1 MKPNPQL
8 VNLLR
13 QTDAEWMGGLV
24 RALLSLLQRRN
35 QHNGAADVAV
45 AAAVTAFAAA
55 AVSDIA
61 GSYYSP
67 IVLQAVF

>member
-1 MKPNPQL
+1 MPLNAMKPKPQL

-13 QTDAEWMGGLV
+13 QTDAEWMGRLV

-35 QHNGAADVAV
+35 QHNGVADAPV
-45 AAAVTAFAAA
+45 A